1 MELKQK
7 KSLKEIIHL
16 KYVFVVCFFIYNW
29 FLFCFCFFFF
39 VFFYYSNIGGIVFV
53 HVDCDESDSRGIE
66 ESSLPVTFRKTE
78 HVREK
83 KKHCLISIN
92 CNVCGLLG
100 VFLLDV
106 DVDEHLC
113 RTEKKSH
120 AISDFN
126 T

>member
-1 MELKQK
+1 MFLLCVF
-7 KSLKEIIHL
+7 SYIIGFCF
-16 KYVFVVCFFIYNW
+16 VFV
-29 FLFCFCFFFF
+29 FFFLRF
-39 VFFYYSNIGGIVFV
+39 FFYYSNIGGIVFV